1 MRKNMI
7 SKLSKIAIIFCSIV
21 LTVVFCYEPFANG
34 MTEESDA
41 LSDITL
47 PESTISKV
55 DYLSSGDDN
64 QTDSAALTIEAY
76 IEPQEKVEKVIP
88 GDIMVVFDESV
99 DGNESRSKVLNGIK
113 NVIDKLPDSED
124 KDDSHRVCLLGCRD
138 LENTG
143 YYTYDN
149 ETKFNE
155 PIPGVN
161 VWKEYS
167 DDSAQLLP
175 TVLRKYIRSLP
186 SYDKC
191 FLSKTEALEVLKH
204 PDSMNKW
211 DSEESR
217 TDAGLVLAGKF
228 IKKRNMALNGEER
241 KSRPLIVI
249 FAASSMPTQIV
260 NGEKI
265 SRAESIK
272 AAKNQIILNCENYG
286 VTPNFYSIGDCSAGG
301 FDEMMVNF
309 ADVADDYFSFNK
321 FDKLS
326 KKIIALTKSSE
337 GQNTREIEITTSKFK
352 DSNGEE
358 KSFADLKN
366 QYNFDFDKATIT
378 SYSLTKNS
386 NGEENW
392 IEDTEK
398 ISEQKVSAGNDV
410 LSCRLSMDKTAELA
424 TYNTESGT
432 TTTGSSPRKVII
444 EITTVK
450 TDGSA
455 HPLYIHVRSIDEYH
469 NDITENFNY
478 YLKYFYDGDNFQS
491 WYMGSSGMA
500 IKSNIGSSLGPIGW
514 EVEQLGNS
522 DYEPTEAWLYN
533 GPFEDS
539 LISNIPSDPASAPE
553 GWQKISEE
561 FQDASNESLSGMKF
575 NVKISDGTTL
585 NGTEV
590 VEPTSNPEYTLI
602 FKNKEKK
609 ADRNMHLE
617 LECTMN
623 FNIPEDTTGS

>member
-1 MRKNMI
+1 MRKNMT

-21 LTVVFCYEPFANG
+21 LTVVLCYEPFANG

-55 DYLSSGDDN
+55 DYLSSSDDK

-88 GDIMVVFDESV
+88 SDIMVVFDESV
-99 DGNESRSKVLNGIK
+99 DANESRSDVLNGIK

-124 KDDSHRVCLLGCRD
+124 KDYSHRVCLLGCRD

-149 ETKFNE
+149 EVKFNE
-155 PIPGVN
+155 PIPDVS

-167 DDSAQLLP
+167 DDSSELLP
-175 TVLRKYIRSLP
+175 TVLRKYTRSLP

-191 FLSKTEALEVLKH
+191 FLSKTQAIEVLNQ
-204 PDSMNKW
+204 PDRMNKW

-217 TDAGLVLAGKF
+217 ADAGLVLAGKF
-228 IKKRNMALNGEER
+228 IKKRNMALNGEKR

-286 VTPNFYSIGDCSAGG
+286 VTPNFYSIGDCNAGG
-301 FDEMMVNF
+301 FDEMMVE
-309 ADVADDYFSFNK
+309 VAGGANNRFSLDN

-326 KKIIALTKSSE
+326 KKIVALTKSSE
-337 GQNTREIEITTSKFK
+337 DQKNREIEITTSAFK

-358 KSFADLKN
+358 KSFEDLKN

-410 LSCRLSMDKTAELA
+410 LSCRLSIDKTAELA

-432 TTTGSSPRKVII
+432 TTTVGPPRKVII

-450 TDGSA
+450 TSGST
-455 HPLYIHVRSIDEYH
+455 HPLYIHVRSMDEYH

-478 YLKYFYDGDNFQS
+478 YLKYFSGDEYQS

-500 IKSNIGSSLGPIGW
+500 IKSDIGDGSAPLGW

-561 FQDASNESLSGMKF
+561 FQDASNESLSGMKV
-575 NVKISDGTTL
+575 NVKISYGTTL

-609 ADRNMHLE
+609 ADRNIHLE
-617 LECTMN
+617 LGCTMN
-623 FNIPEDTTGS
+623 FNIPKDTTES